1 MSCNER
7 RRWRAIEGSRCA
19 TVLSRESGRERLEV
33 MEHPG
38 FCEWMAVGNERKRQI
53 GKMRKGKEG
62 ERERNDD
69 GDGPS
74 RARRDEGMVTRSE
87 RGRPSGAKKE
97 S

>member
-1 MSCNER
+1 M
-7 RRWRAIEGSRCA
+7 
-19 TVLSRESGRERLEV
+19 LSRESGRERLEV

-38 FCEWMAVGNERKRQI
+38 PCECMAVGKERKRQ
-53 GKMRKGKEG
+53 GRKMRQGEEG
-62 ERERNDD
+62 EGERNDD

-74 RARRDEGMVTRSE
+74 RERRDEGMVTRSE